1 MEGFFRKGRTVLVG
15 AGIAVLALFW
25 QAGTARAFPAT
36 CTATLT
42 SGIGAVT
49 GAAQLPITGAFGT
62 GSIMA
67 SALIGAWLPWLMEL
81 ADCSALSVYVGE
93 ENLLNALNINFST
106 LEQDEWQNDTNL
118 LNGLT
123 NMAVSREFGFAGN
136 GQPSTA
142 VAGSGCQSVD
152 AAAAVVSGEETRRAT
167 EAAYR
172 VAAAQYAGNVTARS
186 QTAAHVNAEPPGA
199 FSVASLFPPE
209 SSPAIDPSASAGTGS
224 GGPTGQ
230 ATEYYIQNLTDPE
243 PPARPTGA
251 NYATPAGRR
260 YLAGMK
266 AYDARMSL
274 AREALAQAA
283 SWNTAAYPLSGWL
296 SKSLGEIGAP
306 APPANPSGMIS
317 ENQMMGALVDGRF
330 ANPNWYED
338 IASES
343 TSDLLREIAYENAI
357 LMKLELLNYK
367 EALIG
372 RAMEASRYAFAVRDR
387 ANGSDGAKSVVGNVV
402 AQTP

>member
-1 MEGFFRKGRTVLVG
+1 MEGFFRKGLAVFVG
-15 AGIAVLALFW
+15 AGFLLLV

-62 GSIMA
+62 GSITA

-81 ADCSALSVYVGE
+81 ADCSALSVYAGE
-93 ENLLNALNINFST
+93 QAILNGLNINFAT

-142 VAGSGCQSVD
+142 VSGSGCQSVD
-152 AAAAVVSGEETRRAT
+152 AAAGVVQGEETRRMT
-167 EAAYR
+167 EEAYR
-172 VAAAQYAGNVTARS
+172 QAAAQYAGNVTARS

-199 FSVASLFPPE
+199 ISVASLFPPS
-209 SSPAIDPSASAGTGS
+209 SSPAIDPSASASPGS
-224 GGPTGQ
+224 GGPTGE
-230 ATEYYIQNLTDPE
+230 AAEYYIQNLTDPE
-243 PPARPTGA
+243 PPARPPGA
-251 NYATPAGRR
+251 NYSTPAGRR

-266 AYDARMSL
+266 SYDARMSL
-274 AREALAQAA
+274 ARLALAQAA

-306 APPANPSGMIS
+306 VPPANASGMIS
-317 ENQMMGALVDGRF
+317 EHQMMGALVDGRF

-357 LMKLELLNYK
+357 LMKIELENYK
-367 EALIG
+367 MTLLG
-372 RAMEASRYAFAVRDR
+372 RAMDASRYAFAVRR
-387 ANGSDGAKSVVGNVV
+387 QAGAGALAGQKVVAGNVV
-402 AQTP
+402 AQSP

>member
-1 MEGFFRKGRTVLVG
+1 MGGFLRKGLAIGVG
-15 AGIAVLALFW
+15 IGLFLFA

-42 SGIGAVT
+42 SGMAAVD
-49 GAAQLPITGAFGT
+49 GAAQLPITGALGT

-67 SALIGAWLPWLMEL
+67 TALMSAWVPWLMEL
-81 ADCSALSVYVGE
+81 ANCSALSVYTGE
-93 ENLLNALNINFST
+93 VEIVQALGVNFAT

-152 AAAAVVSGEETRRAT
+152 AAAGVVSGEETRRVA
-167 EAAYR
+167 EEAYR
-172 VAAAQYAGNVTARS
+172 QAAAQYAQNVTTHS
-186 QTAAHVNAEPPGA
+186 QTAAHVNGEPPGA
-199 FSVASLFPPE
+199 FSVASLFPPS

-230 ATEYYIQNLTDPE
+230 AAEYYLQNLTDPA
-243 PPARPTGA
+243 PPARPSGA
-251 NYATPAGRR
+251 DYATPAGRR
-260 YLAGMK
+260 YLAELK
-266 AYDARMSL
+266 TYRARMSL
-274 AREALAQAA
+274 AREALAQVAA
-283 SWNTAAYPLSGWL
+283 WNTAAYPLSGWL
-296 SKSLGEIGAP
+296 AKSLGGIGAP
-306 APPANPSGMIS
+306 VPPANPSGMIS
-317 ENQMMGALVDGRF
+317 EHQMMGALVDGRF

-357 LMKLELLNYK
+357 LMKLEFLNYK
-367 EALIG
+367 MALVG
-372 RAMEASRYAFAVRDR
+372 RAMEASRYAFAVKNRSG
-387 ANGSDGAKSVVGNVV
+387 ASLADGQKAVVGNVV
-402 AQTP
+402 SQTP

>member
-1 MEGFFRKGRTVLVG
+1 MDGFRRKGV
-15 AGIAVLALFW
+15 AVLAGAAFFLFALLW
-25 QAGTARAFPAT
+25 QTGTARAFPAP

-62 GSIMA
+62 GSITA

-81 ADCSALSVYVGE
+81 ADCSALSVYAGE
-93 ENLLNALNINFST
+93 QAILNGLNIDFAT

-152 AAAAVVSGEETRRAT
+152 AAAGVVQGEETKQVT
-167 EAAYR
+167 ETAYR
-172 VAAAQYAGNVTARS
+172 TAAAEYAHNATARS
-186 QTAAHVNAEPPGA
+186 QTAAHINAEPPGA
-199 FSVASLFPPE
+199 FSVASLFPP
-209 SSPAIDPSASAGTGS
+209 SASPSIDPSASS
-224 GGPTGQ
+224 GAASVGPTGQ
-230 ATEYYIQNLTDPE
+230 AAEYYIQNLTDPE
-243 PPARPTGA
+243 PPAQPSGA
-251 NYATPAGRR
+251 DFATPAGRR

-266 AYDARMSL
+266 AYAARMSL
-274 AREALAQAA
+274 SREALAQVAA
-283 SWNTAAYPLSGWL
+283 WNTAAYPLSGWL

-306 APPANPSGMIS
+306 VPPPNASGMIS
-317 ENQMMGALVDGRF
+317 EHQMMSALVDGRF
-330 ANPNWYED
+330 ANPNWYAD

-357 LMKLELLNYK
+357 LMKIELENYRMALL
-367 EALIG
+367 G
-372 RAMEASRYAFAVRDR
+372 RAMDASRYAFAVRDR
-387 ANGSDGAKSVVGNVV
+387 AKVSDGAKAVVGNVV
-402 AQTP
+402 SQIP

>member
-1 MEGFFRKGRTVLVG
+1 MEGFWKKSRTVLVG
-15 AGIAVLALFW
+15 AGVAVLALFW
-25 QAGTARAFPAT
+25 QAGTARAFPT
-36 CTATLT
+36 PCTLALT
-42 SGIGAVT
+42 TGMSAVD

-67 SALIGAWLPWLMEL
+67 TPLMTAWIPWLMKL
-81 ADCSALSVYVGE
+81 ADCSALSVYTGE
-93 ENLLNALNINFST
+93 QEIVNALNIGFAT

-152 AAAAVVSGEETRRAT
+152 AAAGVVSGEETRRA
-167 EAAYR
+167 
-172 VAAAQYAGNVTARS
+172 AAAQYAGNVTARS

-224 GGPTGQ
+224 GGPTGE
-230 ATEYYIQNLTDPE
+230 AAEYYIQNLTDPE

-266 AYDARMSL
+266 AYDARMCL
-274 AREALAQAA
+274 AREALARAA

-387 ANGSDGAKSVVGNVV
+387 ANGSDGAKAVVGNVV